1 MFAGAKD
8 KGYRCSLLGES
19 VTNPTV
25 FPSFVLTAHVSVKRR
40 DYFGE
45 RRVEG
50 TCTCGEREKER
61 ERRLLLIFQ

>member
-45 RRVEG
+45 GRVEG
-50 TCTCGEREKER
+50 TSVPAER
-61 ERRLLLIFQ
+61 ERKRESVGSC